1 MIQVGTNL
9 KICDNT
15 GAKFIRCFTILGGT
29 RHRYAKIGDIIVAS
43 VKEAEPRRAV
53 RKGEVVRAII
63 VRQKFPF
70 RLPSGVYLRFDDN
83 AAIILEG
90 ETKIPK
96 GNRITGPVPQIL
108 KEKGFEKIIA
118 MASVVV

>member
-15 GAKFIRCFTILGGT
+15 GAKLIRCFTILGGT

-43 VKEAEPRRAV
+43 VKKAEPRRAV

>member
-53 RKGEVVRAII
+53 RKGEIVRAIVI
-63 VRQKFPF
+63 RQKFPF

>member
-43 VKEAEPRRAV
+43 VKKAEPRRAV
-53 RKGEVVRAII
+53 RKGEVVRAIV

>member
-53 RKGEVVRAII
+53 RKGEIVRAIV

>member
-43 VKEAEPRRAV
+43 VKKAEPRRAV